1 MMMGTVLGNRYE
13 LIEKIGEGGMAKV
26 YKAKDQLL
34 NRFVAVKILKTE
46 LSNDNEFVEKFKRE
60 ATAVAS
66 LSDNNIVNIYDVG
79 SQGNI
84 NYIVMEF
91 IDGKTLKELIIEKKR
106 LDCNTAAKIA
116 IEICK
121 ALDCAHR
128 NNIIH
133 RDIKPHNILVTNEG
147 LVKVTDFGIAKAS
160 NSATITNSNKVMGSA
175 HYFSPEQAKGS
186 VVDTRTDIYSL
197 GIVMYEMVTGRVP
210 YDADSPV
217 SIALKHI
224 QEPAIPPIQLND
236 AIPENFNRVILKS
249 IEKEPIK
256 RYQDVKEMMFDLKL
270 VLKNKEVYTTSNDS
284 DADMTRAM
292 DPVLINEKLNSKNKD
307 NKALVPIPKRKNRL
321 DNKKKRMILFV
332 AIAVLVIA
340 IGAVSGFFAYSKY
353 LGGSGANVTVPTIVG
368 LSQGDAKKAVEA
380 VNLKFTVAQNMAS
393 DKPVGTV
400 VQCTPTQGTKVKASS
415 EVRVAIS
422 SGNANTTVPNVKNMD
437 ISSAKDV
444 ITNSDLKVGDITYA
458 YSSYI
463 PTDSVISQTPDSD
476 SKVSSG
482 TLINLVVS
490 KGSEV
495 KNVSVP
501 DLTGKTYDQASTLL
515 SNNKLKIAKGTDVVG
530 TATSVVGTV
539 AMQDIKS
546 GISVQNGSTVT
557 VQLYGIIYTA
567 PDGTTPPVTTPPV
580 TPGTAP
586 DLTGMSLDQAT
597 AALSANKLKITQGG
611 DKVNNVSEAAV
622 GTVQSQKLVD
632 ASTVKVWLYGPYKAA
647 VTPK

>member
-1 MMMGTVLGNRYE
+1 
-13 LIEKIGEGGMAKV
+13 
-26 YKAKDQLL
+26 
-34 NRFVAVKILKTE
+34 
-46 LSNDNEFVEKFKRE
+46 
-60 ATAVAS
+60 
-66 LSDNNIVNIYDVG
+66 
-79 SQGNI
+79 
-84 NYIVMEF
+84 
-91 IDGKTLKELIIEKKR
+91 
-106 LDCNTAAKIA
+106 
-116 IEICK
+116 
-121 ALDCAHR
+121 
-128 NNIIH
+128 
-133 RDIKPHNILVTNEG
+133 
-147 LVKVTDFGIAKAS
+147 
-160 NSATITNSNKVMGSA
+160 
-175 HYFSPEQAKGS
+175 
-186 VVDTRTDIYSL
+186 
-197 GIVMYEMVTGRVP
+197 
-210 YDADSPV
+210 
-217 SIALKHI
+217 
-224 QEPAIPPIQLND
+224 
-236 AIPENFNRVILKS
+236 
-249 IEKEPIK
+249 
-256 RYQDVKEMMFDLKL
+256 
-270 VLKNKEVYTTSNDS
+270 
-284 DADMTRAM
+284 
-292 DPVLINEKLNSKNKD
+292 
-307 NKALVPIPKRKNRL
+307 
-321 DNKKKRMILFV
+321 MILFV